1 MRIEQIEFIL
11 EVYHQNS
18 MKTASENLHITPQA
32 LSSTIKNLET
42 ELNTKIFRR
51 SNKGISLT
59 DDGKQFIEFAENTVK
74 NYYKLLQNLT
84 ENKKINETQKGTLTL
99 YVAPVF
105 MESILP
111 AYIKK
116 FKKNYPKI
124 SINIIQRNSLNIS
137 ETLQAN
143 KSPSTLGAIII
154 PYDGEKLMHTYLPTD
169 YKDFSYQLL
178 NKNEYYACVPKN
190 SIFANQKSVSIK
202 KLLNE
207 YPMVDYCAGVA
218 GTAPLIPLLQKYMPN
233 LKTSLTLASI
243 TLWVEA
249 IENGMGVGF
258 INTLFTRPDSIVS
271 EQLENLVLLKINE
284 PLITFNCF
292 AYLNN
297 PTSSVTA
304 FLQQFPDY
312 IPKKSDPKIDFN

>member
-1 MRIEQIEFIL
+1 M
-11 EVYHQNS
+11 
-18 MKTASENLHITPQA
+18 
-32 LSSTIKNLET
+32 
-42 ELNTKIFRR
+42 
-51 SNKGISLT
+51 
-59 DDGKQFIEFAENTVK
+59 
-74 NYYKLLQNLT
+74 LL
-84 ENKKINETQKGTLTL
+84 L
-99 YVAPVF
+99 YLWSPF
-105 MESILP
+105 LP

-218 GTAPLIPLLQKYMPN
+218 GTTAFNSSVTKIYAKFKN
-233 LKTSLTLASI
+233 LFNI
-243 TLWVEA
+243 GIEFCLWVEA